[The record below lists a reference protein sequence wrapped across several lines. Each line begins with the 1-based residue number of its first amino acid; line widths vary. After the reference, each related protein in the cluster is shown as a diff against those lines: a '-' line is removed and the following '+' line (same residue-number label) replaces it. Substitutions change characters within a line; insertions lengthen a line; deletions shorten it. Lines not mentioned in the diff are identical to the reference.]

1 MLYRQPAKPHVH
13 RMGPFTIRRIFPGA
27 SVPGHDDRGYAALAA
42 VDDATLEPGTLVA
55 MHEHRN
61 DEIVSYVHQGSMRH
75 DDSTGT
81 KLDIN
86 ARNLMVMN
94 AGRSFWHE
102 ERTLSSDATT
112 RTLQIFIRPHTVDL
126 EPKLQHLPLDEP
138 PANEWRYLTGPEGS
152 DAPTTVRNNIMLFD
166 GHLAADAT
174 LPLPARADWDTYFV
188 VLRGS
193 IQVQDQTLRAVESAL
208 LKDERGAGIEA
219 LEESLVVVFLI
230 DPAAKLTYRGTI
242 GN

>member
-1 MLYRQPAKPHVH
+1 MLYRQPKTPHVR
-13 RMGPFTIRRIFPGA
+13 RMGPFAIRRIFPGA
-27 SVPGHDDRGYAALAA
+27 SVPGHDDHGYAALAA
-42 VDDATLEPGTLVA
+42 VDDATLEPGTLVT

-61 DEIVSYVHQGSMRH
+61 DEIVSYVHEGSMHH

-81 KLDIN
+81 RLDIN

-102 ERTLSSDATT
+102 ERTLDSDATT

-126 EPKLQHLPLDEP
+126 EPKLQHLSLDEA
-138 PANEWRYLTGPEGS
+138 PADEWRYLTGPEGS
-152 DAPTTVRNNIMLFD
+152 DAPTTVRNSIMLFD
-166 GHLAADAT
+166 GHLSAGAKLA
-174 LPLPARADWDTYFV
+174 LPARAAWDTYIV

-193 IQVQDQTLRAVESAL
+193 IQVEKRILRAVESAL
-208 LKDERGAGIEA
+208 LKDETGADIEA
-219 LEESLVVVFLI
+219 LEECLLVVFLI
-230 DPAAKLTYRGTI
+230 DPAADLTYSGTI